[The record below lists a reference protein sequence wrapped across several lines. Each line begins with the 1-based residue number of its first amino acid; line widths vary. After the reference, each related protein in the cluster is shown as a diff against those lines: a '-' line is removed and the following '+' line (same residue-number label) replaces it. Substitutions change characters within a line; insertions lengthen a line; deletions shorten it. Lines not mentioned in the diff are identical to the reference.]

1 MRSKKKH
8 KKNIA
13 TSDFWNV
20 RNSSLPKPPPDPRNG
35 PKGLIDMSS
44 KGLLG
49 LSTTTDNPLIHSLK
63 PLRLAGQNS
72 VGIPSLNFHEPLA
85 THAFVAFF
93 RSINLFETS
102 VFRFPEY
109 FGGAHSACIFLA
121 ATLGFRAKTRLLAF
135 FIPGVLNVFK
145 ALSHMSTRHTSKP
158 SDFFFGKGRHHCD

>member
-1 MRSKKKH
+1 
-8 KKNIA
+8 
-13 TSDFWNV
+13 
-20 RNSSLPKPPPDPRNG
+20 
-35 PKGLIDMSS
+35 MSC
-44 KGLLG
+44 
-49 LSTTTDNPLIHSLK
+49 
-63 PLRLAGQNS
+63 LAGQNS
-72 VGIPSLNFHEPLA
+72 VVIPSLNFHEPLA

-158 SDFFFGKGRHHCD
+158 SDFFFGKGRHHCDWTPRTPLSLLISSERKWKMWFPENPLFWGCLVDFFLSSSMVLSIL